1 MKECNQCGKCC
12 TKYGGG
18 DLDVSSE
25 EIEMWAL
32 FNPEIYQYVQNNKIW
47 FDPNTGDKLNN
58 CPFLAIEPK
67 KDKGDRDKF
76 ICNIY
81 LDRPEDCRQY
91 PSLIAEMLR
100 DECEMLEPTDL
111 KNQTRAQYKL
121 DVLMFDS
128 R

>member
-1 MKECNQCGKCC
+1 MKACNQCGKCC

-18 DLDVSSE
+18 DLDVSTKE
-25 EIEMWAL
+25 VEMWAL
-32 FNPEIYQYVQNNKIW
+32 FNPEIYQYVQGNQIW
-47 FDPNTGDKLNN
+47 FDPDTGNKLSD

-67 KDKGDRDKF
+67 KDKNAKDKF

-91 PSLIAEMLR
+91 PSLIAEMIR
-100 DECEMLEPTDL
+100 DECEMIEPSDL
-111 KNQTRAQYKL
+111 KNQKRAQDKL
-121 DVLMFDS
+121 NVLMIDS

>member
-1 MKECNQCGKCC
+1 MKACNQCGKCC

-18 DLDVSSE
+18 DLDVSTE
-25 EIEMWAL
+25 EVEMWAL
-32 FNPEIYQYVQNNKIW
+32 FNPEIYQYVQGNQIW
-47 FDPNTGDKLNN
+47 FDPDTGNKLSG

-67 KDKGDRDKF
+67 KHKNAKDKF

-91 PSLIAEMLR
+91 PSLIAEMIR
-100 DECEMLEPTDL
+100 DECEMIEPSDL
-111 KNQTRAQYKL
+111 KNQKRAQDKL
-121 DVLMFDS
+121 NVLMIDS